1 MDFIFKNGNKDQRGK
16 ECKAKRKGKEKKCD
30 FNLFQFSGIQSTV
43 TASPFCFT
51 FLSRCKP
58 FL

>member
-1 MDFIFKNGNKDQRGK
+1 MDFVFKNGNKDQRGK
-16 ECKAKRKGKEKKCD
+16 EGKAKRKRKEKND

-51 FLSRCKP
+51 FLSRCKA